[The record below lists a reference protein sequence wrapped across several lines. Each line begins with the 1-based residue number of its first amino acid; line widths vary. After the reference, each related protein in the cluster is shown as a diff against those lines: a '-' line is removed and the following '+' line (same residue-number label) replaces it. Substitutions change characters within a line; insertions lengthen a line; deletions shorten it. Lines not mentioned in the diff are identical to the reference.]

1 MYQSISYNYYTK
13 KTVIRDDKKGW
24 VDVDYKPIYYKL
36 DKEGE
41 FFTIDGRRVSPVK
54 DFDKSRP
61 NEYFE
66 IDVPIETNALVDI
79 YKDSDDAPEWH
90 NIVYLDI
97 ECEIGGALTTEYI
110 KRAPMKITSIALY
123 DVTLKK
129 YYCLILDEKRQIN
142 QVEEDNK
149 EIIPYNTEKDLLKG
163 FLNKWEECDPTII
176 SGWNSEFF
184 DMPYLYHR
192 MCQVVGDQHAK
203 RLSPLK
209 RVQVK
214 STINRKTGSEES
226 FVKIEGINHL
236 DYMLLHKKFI
246 TKQEPSYKL
255 DAIGEKYA
263 GINKIEYEGSLD
275 DLFERDVHKFI
286 EYNLRDVEILVAL
299 DDKLQFIALTQNIC
313 HLCHVAYEN
322 IYYSTALNEGA
333 ILTYLRRENIV
344 SPNKPT
350 TYNQALKAGNEEYAG
365 GYLLEPTPGLYTWLI
380 DNDYSSLYPSIIRS
394 LNLGIDTY
402 VGHIKNRTQKEDCW
416 WGLQD
421 LKEKNPTET
430 ITIQNKEGKIVDVEV
445 GKLIEIIE
453 KKKYTISASGTMF
466 KTDSKSIVSQ
476 ILEDWFNKRKQ
487 YKAKMKE
494 AYLSGNNELGAH
506 YNRLQHAFKIKLNDV
521 YGCFAINSWRYSD
534 GKLIMSQA
542 ITLTGQRMIKE
553 TIKEANKI
561 VEEMLLT

>member
-1 MYQSISYNYYTK
+1 
-13 KTVIRDDKKGW
+13 
-24 VDVDYKPIYYKL
+24 
-36 DKEGE
+36 
-41 FFTIDGRRVSPVK
+41 
-54 DFDKSRP
+54 
-61 NEYFE
+61 
-66 IDVPIETNALVDI
+66 
-79 YKDSDDAPEWH
+79 
-90 NIVYLDI
+90 
-97 ECEIGGALTTEYI
+97 
-110 KRAPMKITSIALY
+110 
-123 DVTLKK
+123 
-129 YYCLILDEKRQIN
+129 
-142 QVEEDNK
+142 
-149 EIIPYNTEKDLLKG
+149 
-163 FLNKWEECDPTII
+163 
-176 SGWNSEFF
+176 
-184 DMPYLYHR
+184 
-192 MCQVVGDQHAK
+192 
-203 RLSPLK
+203 
-209 RVQVK
+209 
-214 STINRKTGSEES
+214 
-226 FVKIEGINHL
+226 
-236 DYMLLHKKFI
+236 
-246 TKQEPSYKL
+246 
-255 DAIGEKYA
+255 
-263 GINKIEYEGSLD
+263 
-275 DLFERDVHKFI
+275 
-286 EYNLRDVEILVAL
+286 
-299 DDKLQFIALTQNIC
+299 
-313 HLCHVAYEN
+313 
-322 IYYSTALNEGA
+322 
-333 ILTYLRRENIV
+333 V